1 MIPSP
6 SCSID
11 HPSLNDL
18 DPGEAGTSHSKQVG
32 HVVVIVGQ
40 MGKLVQQLLQSWP
53 VGQLLQLRLV
63 GQLLQLRLVGQLL
76 QLWLVRQ
83 LLQLWLVRQHI
94 A

>member
-1 MIPSP
+1 MISSP

-11 HPSLNDL
+11 HPGLNNSDL
-18 DPGEAGTSHSKQVG
+18 GEAGASHSKQVG

-40 MGKLVQQLLQSWP
+40 AGKLVRRLLQLWP
-53 VGQLLQLRLV
+53 VGQLLQL
-63 GQLLQLRLVGQLL
+63 QLVGQLL

-83 LLQLWLVRQHI
+83 LLQLRLVGQRI